1 MPVNPN
7 ENILAILAITPMPL
21 ATFMQGVFVGQ
32 CANDWAKTW
41 KERKASTFMGPGTHV
56 AWRPRWGD
64 FSTAKL
70 KQEDTWTNGDM
81 Y

>member
-7 ENILAILAITPMPL
+7 ENILAITPMPL
-21 ATFMQGVFVGQ
+21 ATFVQGVFVGQ

-56 AWRPRWGD
+56 AFRER
-64 FSTAKL
+64 
-70 KQEDTWTNGDM
+70 
-81 Y
+81 